1 MLNKAGLTHAFLPS
15 QGFKFLIGGGG
26 KIDINAGVHIVP
38 IIAQKNLPDNCVEPR
53 GKIVVNQNKFNLDKF
68 CLV

>member
-1 MLNKAGLTHAFLPS
+1 LFS

-38 IIAQKNLPDNCVEPR
+38 IIAQL
-53 GKIVVNQNKFNLDKF
+53 
-68 CLV
+68 